1 MQARPALS
9 RHDLVL
15 MIETRGRAENG
26 RHGGEQPS
34 SEEPSAWDETLRLCF
49 LPLPTPTPTV
59 SACIGRT
66 PPRRP
71 ADGVRPTDRASKQAS
86 SEGKGREGPSL
97 HQKSQHGPVRLSG
110 GSNFFDAAS
119 LNAAQSSSERVRL
132 YL

>member
-1 MQARPALS
+1 M
-9 RHDLVL
+9 
-15 MIETRGRAENG
+15 
-26 RHGGEQPS
+26 EQPS

-49 LPLPTPTPTV
+49 LPPPTPTPTV
-59 SACIGRT
+59 SVCIGRT

-71 ADGVRPTDRASKQAS
+71 ADGNGRRQRPTDHASKQAS